1 MFQQLNWTFLPKTIY
16 ITFSKLQ
23 KILYTQENSGLVTLL
38 YKFIHISD
46 SLFEL
51 KYYQKEWLIINV
63 LVRRY
68 KVLLISI
75 AAILLG
81 LEKTF
86 RSSHP
91 RCYVKKVF
99 LKIPQNSHGNTCA
112 RVSFLIKLQ
121 ARGLH
126 LIEKETLSQV
136 FSCEFCEIFKNP
148 FFYRTRLVA
157 ASEPSMN

>member
-1 MFQQLNWTFLPKTIY
+1 M
-16 ITFSKLQ
+16 
-23 KILYTQENSGLVTLL
+23 L

-63 LVRRY
+63 LVRRF

-99 LKIPQNSHGNTCA
+99 LKISQNSHENTCA

-121 ARGLH
+121 ARGLLLLKKRLWH
-126 LIEKETLSQV
+126 RCFLVNFAKFLRT
-136 FSCEFCEIFKNP
+136 P
-148 FFYRTRLVA
+148 FFIEHVWWLLL
-157 ASEPSMN
+157 NLL